1 MKEQLKT
8 NPYSEIV
15 RSEPFTRLMAKKKR
29 FIVPMTLFFLIF
41 YFILPI
47 MTSYSKVLNEKAFGA
62 ITWAWLLASA
72 QFIMTW
78 VLCWLYSRKAVEFD
92 RLAEQIKV
100 ESNRNERKAG

>member
-15 RSEPFTRLMAKKKR
+15 RSEPFSRLMAKKKR
-29 FIVPMTLFFLIF
+29 FIVPMMLFFLVF

-47 MTSYSKVLNEKAFGA
+47 MTSYSQVLNQKAFGS
-62 ITWAWLLASA
+62 ITWAWVFASA
-72 QFIMTW
+72 QFLMTW

-92 RLAEQIKV
+92 RLADQIKV
-100 ESNRNERKAG
+100 ESTAKERKAG